1 MQSFTYIHINNIYTH
16 LQNSTVEELLDE
28 EDILQECKTLKK
40 NLVNY
45 FTRPEVIRRLVELIT
60 TEPSEEVP
68 MAQRFRYANMSCEIL
83 TLYVPPT
90 IRGPAEPPVRY
101 HVPRIRPHYILV

>member
-1 MQSFTYIHINNIYTH
+1 M
-16 LQNSTVEELLDE
+16 EELLDE

-90 IRGPAEPPVRY
+90 IRGPTELP
-101 HVPRIRPHYILV
+101 LG

>member
-1 MQSFTYIHINNIYTH
+1 M
-16 LQNSTVEELLDE
+16 LDE

-90 IRGPAEPPVRY
+90 REQTEPPSGPTSTTPFY
-101 HVPRIRPHYILV
+101 